1 MAYKGYFQPQNP
13 SKYEGQHT
21 NIIYRSSWELK
32 YMIWL
37 DKHPDVLKWSS
48 EEFFIPYLSPI
59 DGKVHRYYPDFKVKR
74 KNKDGVI
81 ETIVVEVKPEKQT
94 KEPVVQK
101 KKTKSYLTEVYTWGV
116 NQAKWKAA
124 KNYCADRQWQ
134 FLILTEK
141 DLGIIYN
148 G

>member
-32 YMIWL
+32 YMLWL

-59 DGKVHRYYPDFKVKR
+59 DGKVHRYYPDFKVKQ
-74 KNKDGVI
+74 KNRDGVI
-81 ETIVVEVKPEKQT
+81 ETVVVEVKPEKQT

-101 KKTKSYLTEVYTWGV
+101 RKTKSYLTEVYTWGV

-124 KNYCADRQWQ
+124 KNYCADRQWKFQ
-134 FLILTEK
+134 ILTEH

>member
-32 YMIWL
+32 YMLWL

-59 DGKVHRYYPDFKVKR
+59 DGKVHRYYPDFKVKQR
-74 KNKDGVI
+74 NKDGII
-81 ETIVVEVKPEKQT
+81 ETVVVEVKPEKQT

-101 KKTKSYLTEVYTWGV
+101 RKTKSYLTEVYTWGV

-124 KNYCADRQWQ
+124 KNYCADRQWKFQ
-134 FLILTEK
+134 ILTEH

>member
-32 YMIWL
+32 YMLWL

-59 DGKVHRYYPDFKVKR
+59 DGKVHRYYPDFKVKQR
-74 KNKDGVI
+74 NRDGVI
-81 ETIVVEVKPEKQT
+81 ETVVVEVKPEKQT

-101 KKTKSYLTEVYTWGV
+101 RKTKSYLTEVYTWGV

-124 KNYCADRQWQ
+124 KNYCADRQWKFQ
-134 FLILTEK
+134 ILTEN

>member
-32 YMIWL
+32 YMLWL

-101 KKTKSYLTEVYTWGV
+101 RKTKSYLTEVYTWGV

-124 KNYCADRQWQ
+124 KNYCADRQWKFQ
-134 FLILTEK
+134 ILTEN